1 MTRNIWLAYFL
12 AAMKHSWFWL
22 GIWVLYYR
30 QFTDYAGIGILE
42 TIMIVTTTA
51 GEIPTGAIADL
62 LGKKKT
68 LILSFLLEFIGEFI
82 IATALTFSHLAWSIF
97 IMCLGGAL
105 YSGTLDA
112 LVYDSLKQDNK
123 ESLYDKIIANISS
136 ITLLAIAIFSII
148 GGFLYHINPRLPF
161 FANAAAYVFGLIA
174 CFWLAEPAVDSAKFT
189 LRNYL
194 FQTRQGFRQLF
205 SQFNRNRTV
214 SLLLLGGFVV
224 ILDEMM
230 EAFLL
235 VEYGYKA
242 EWLGVMYALIF
253 ILSSFSAQLTL
264 WFKQR
269 FGTRNAVTIL
279 GITIALSLMVS
290 PAVGLTAGGIT
301 VLLRYNLAPIFNNLS
316 SVMIN
321 RHTESKFRATTIST
335 FNMLKNLPYVLTA
348 FFIGSLMDLISARQF
363 AFYFGLVLLSIILI
377 QKLTLDKKKIML

>member
-1 MTRNIWLAYFL
+1 MNRNIWLAYFL

-136 ITLLAIAIFSII
+136 ITLLAIAVFSII
-148 GGFLYHINPRLPF
+148 GGWLFTINPRLPF
-161 FANAAAYVFGLIA
+161 FANATAYVFGLIA
-174 CFWLAEPAVDSAKFT
+174 CFWLTEPVVDTIKFT
-189 LRNYL
+189 LRNY
-194 FQTRQGFRQLF
+194 FIQTRQGFGQLF
-205 SQFNRNRTV
+205 SQFNRHRTV

-253 ILSSFSAQLTL
+253 ILSSFSAQLTP
-264 WFKQR
+264 WFKKR
-269 FGTRNAVTIL
+269 FGTRNAVLVL
-279 GITIALSLMVS
+279 GVTIALSLMVS
-290 PAVGLTAGGIT
+290 PAVGLIIGGIT

-316 SVMIN
+316 SIMIN
-321 RHTESKFRATTIST
+321 RHTESKYRATTIST
-335 FNMLKNLPYVLTA
+335 FNMIKNLPYVLTA
-348 FFIGSLMDLISARQF
+348 AFIGHLMDVMSALVF
-363 AFYFGLVLLSIILI
+363 AFYFGLALLVLLLV
-377 QKLTLDKKKIML
+377 QKFALDKNKQVF